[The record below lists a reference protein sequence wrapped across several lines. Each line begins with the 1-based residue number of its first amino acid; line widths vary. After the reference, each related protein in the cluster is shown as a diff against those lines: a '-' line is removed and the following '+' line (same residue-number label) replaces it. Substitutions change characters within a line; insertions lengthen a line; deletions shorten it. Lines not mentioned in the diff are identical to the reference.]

1 VGLEND
7 QYSAHVRLWGA
18 VIKLAIRDAR
28 RLRDVG
34 GRRES
39 PKWEQRKYGRLL
51 TDTSPQEFFDSDW
64 FEEICRMTGA
74 SPETIR
80 AAIRRAELEEM
91 IDD

>member
-1 VGLEND
+1 
-7 QYSAHVRLWGA
+7 
-18 VIKLAIRDAR
+18 
-28 RLRDVG
+28 
-34 GRRES
+34 
-39 PKWEQRKYGRLL
+39 L